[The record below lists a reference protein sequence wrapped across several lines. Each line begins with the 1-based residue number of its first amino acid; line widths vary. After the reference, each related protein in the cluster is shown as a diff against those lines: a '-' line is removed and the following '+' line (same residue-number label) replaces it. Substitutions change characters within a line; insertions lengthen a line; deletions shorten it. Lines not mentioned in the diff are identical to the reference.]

1 MKCSAPRTC
10 EEIILVTCKTKN
22 ILKEQFEIRKIP
34 MATWSPYIP
43 ATCSFP
49 VARFAICLQLINSAN
64 LSIVSLKMKMS
75 KTLKKVTKC
84 FRKKRSDR
92 VYVYDEEVEAY
103 RRSRFARFYGA
114 LGFIHV
120 PRREKY
126 QPEVRVRESP
136 LPLPSRSTSVEG
148 EEWEVEGVEVL
159 TLEGDLPPRT
169 EEGEQLEP
177 LPVIIAWEYPEEQM
191 PVFLDFHYFDRGY

>member
-1 MKCSAPRTC
+1 
-10 EEIILVTCKTKN
+10 
-22 ILKEQFEIRKIP
+22 
-34 MATWSPYIP
+34 
-43 ATCSFP
+43 
-49 VARFAICLQLINSAN
+49 
-64 LSIVSLKMKMS
+64 MKMS

-120 PRREKY
+120 PRRERY
-126 QPEVRVRESP
+126 QPEVRESP
-136 LPLPSRSTSVEG
+136 LPLLSPSTSV
-148 EEWEVEGVEVL
+148 EWEVEGVEVL

-177 LPVIIAWEYPEEQM
+177 LPVIIAW
-191 PVFLDFHYFDRGY
+191 